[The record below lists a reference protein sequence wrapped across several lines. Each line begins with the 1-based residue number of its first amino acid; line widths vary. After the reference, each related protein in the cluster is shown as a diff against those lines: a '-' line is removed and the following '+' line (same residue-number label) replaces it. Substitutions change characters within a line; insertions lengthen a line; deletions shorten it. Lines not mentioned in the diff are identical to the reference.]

1 MLTIGLFGTCGN
13 SKWREPFI
21 SRYDELGISY
31 FNPQVTDWKPEFAE
45 VEAQHLAEDKVIL
58 FPVTNETY
66 ATGSLSEV
74 GFSILNAIKLDDRR
88 SFVILIAKDLVPE
101 LNDSIA
107 RKESLR
113 ARALVIEHLRK
124 LRLSNLYV
132 VETLEEVLD
141 LSITLYK
148 AAEILAPLEVYNPHN
163 KKRGV

>member
-1 MLTIGLFGTCGN
+1 MLVVGLFGTCGG
-13 SKWREPFI
+13 SKWRNPFMKK
-21 SRYDELGISY
+21 YEELGITCY
-31 FNPQVTDWKPEFAE
+31 NPQVEDWKPELAE

-88 SFVILIAKDLVPE
+88 NFVVMIQKDLLPE
-101 LNDSIA
+101 LDDPIA

-113 ARALVIEHLRK
+113 ARALVYEHLRA

-132 VETLEEVLD
+132 VETLEEMLD
-141 LSITLYK
+141 ISIALYN
-148 AAEILAPLEVYNPHN
+148 AAAITFPLERFNPHN
-163 KKRGV
+163 IPRK